1 MNSKSREESEVEQGA
16 EYRTDDVTVTD
27 NLARSITKIREGLL
41 GLENWSQGFENLAAA
56 QARWVIHRCEV
67 GCFLLDMES
76 MIDRAIRKTDNWEPA
91 QVETLTKLIKQKYS
105 TNYDLVFLDIGAYLG
120 WYSMVMLRSG
130 LFSELHAFEANPENY
145 AQLNANILLNSAL
158 KSIHLHPNVVTDR
171 AGKTQIRLPLR
182 RSNRGWAEVTE
193 TAGFNADFYVPNVV
207 LDKLFA
213 GVSDKFFVA
222 KIDVEGHEEHV
233 LEGMLELFE
242 SNMFLL
248 QVEAYSRNKK
258 RIHERLKS
266 AGFEF
271 LESIQ
276 EDHFFFKS
284 QS

>member
-1 MNSKSREESEVEQGA
+1 MNSKSHEEPGVENGVKC
-16 EYRTDDVTVTD
+16 RKDDVTVSGG
-27 NLARSITKIREGLL
+27 LAQSIKQIREGLL
-41 GLENWSQGFENLAAA
+41 GLENWSQGFNDLTAIP
-56 QARWVIHRCEV
+56 ARWVIHRCEAGV
-67 GCFLLDMES
+67 FLLDMES
-76 MIDRAIRKTDNWEPA
+76 MIDRAIRKTDSWESA
-91 QVETLTKLIKQKYS
+91 QIKTLTRLIKQHYS

-171 AGKTQIRLPLR
+171 TGETQISLPLR
-182 RSNRGWAEVTE
+182 RSNRGWAEVSE
-193 TAGFNADFYVPNVV
+193 TAGFNADFHVPNLV
-207 LDKLFA
+207 LDQLFA

-233 LEGMLELFE
+233 LEGMRKLFE

-248 QVEAYSRNKK
+248 QVEAYSRNEK
-258 RIHERLKS
+258 RIHEKLKG

-271 LESIQ
+271 IESIR
-276 EDHFFFKS
+276 EDHFFFKA
-284 QS
+284 QA